1 MFIRDFNPNSNTKLD
16 KVNNLLKEHFGM
28 SITSSFPKKAKLEK
42 IAEMSDQAI
51 MQLKSSTKQFQLHP
65 EYAKYMG
72 VKYVV
77 KEMIA
82 EGKYAESPKYHEM
95 KEMLMA
101 SVQELMDSGY
111 TMDEASAEC
120 MNRYRMDNRYA
131 YKDDDILPIIITAAK
146 DYVESCSGSRSESL
160 EEIATEGPSTDLNE
174 YLLSE
179 LAKEVG
185 VELTDPSSID
195 AIEEKLGL
203 FAEVSGKSRD
213 SVVGFLN
220 GLEED
225 ALPQGIKFF
234 GAKVS
239 EQNKFT
245 GARKDAIAQG
255 KDEFEVDGETF
266 KVTGDTKDEKA
277 QAKKESMFDD
287 IIDDMLSEEIE
298 GTSVEEAEVVM
309 AVRALA
315 DDIQDQV
322 ERLGRMKNEDI
333 PAITDQMIGEVG
345 LDKAQ
350 QFKATAEQ
358 LIDSTL
364 SSAKSGKEGI
374 DALVAEITGQ
384 GSAMGL
390 GDTGDI
396 DSPDLGGDSIDD
408 LAIDEPEMDVN
419 EPAAAGPEE
428 EPLGRAP
435 IEA

>member
-160 EEIATEGPSTDLNE
+160 EEIATDGPSTDLNE

-179 LAKEVG
+179 LAKECG
-185 VELTDPSSID
+185 VELEDVTSLE

-213 SVVGFLN
+213 AVVGFLN

-225 ALPQGIKFF
+225 TVANGIKMF
-234 GAKVS
+234 GAKIREANAFVD
-239 EQNKFT
+239 
-245 GARKDAIAQG
+245 ARRKAIAAG
-255 KDEFEVDGETF
+255 DDEFEVDGKTF
-266 KVTGDTKDEKA
+266 KVTGDTKDEK
-277 QAKKESMFDD
+277 KNESMFDD

-396 DSPDLGGDSIDD
+396 DTPELGGDSIDD